1 MTMGRKL
8 GCTTNAWDGDIQ
20 CSGTISGDH
29 WWLTNHPVQG
39 QIGTLDVP
47 GFGSAES
54 VATHCC
60 KRFHLPKRVCPVA
73 CFLSE
78 LPEILWLFYGLIFAD
93 P

>member
-8 GCTTNAWDGDIQ
+8 GCTTNAWDGGMQ
-20 CSGTISGDH
+20 WYGTISGDH
-29 WWLTNHPVQG
+29 WWLTNHLVQG

-54 VATHCC
+54 VVTHCC
-60 KRFHLPKRVCPVA
+60 KRFLLPKKADPEA
-73 CFLSE
+73 CFPFG
-78 LPEILWLFYGLIFAD
+78 LPEILWLSYGLIFAD